1 MCFIIRGVI
10 GVQQDVLRE
19 RERKK
24 RLRKEEGLFFCGWE
38 FCTLISGMLE
48 DSEGKMWKNL
58 DECGIFFFSGA
69 QILFLLLI
77 LLVLCL
83 SID

>member
-19 RERKK
+19 REKK
-24 RLRKEEGLFFCGWE
+24 EIEKRGGFIFCGWE